1 MPVYLCPHESVSLF
15 IPETAG
21 EGEVAVDRLRS
32 AWVIALVVYVALLAI
47 PVILSLFVVP
57 SVFAR

>member
-1 MPVYLCPHESVSLF
+1 
-15 IPETAG
+15 
-21 EGEVAVDRLRS
+21 VDRLRS

-47 PVILSLFVVP
+47 PVILSLLVVP